1 MPDLIAQGIEAH
13 QRWRRTL
20 PDGQPIVLGR
30 LAGVWAVP
38 WDHHVSRRHV
48 QIICKGDRLEVLLL
62 PEARNP
68 LFLHG
73 GEVDRCT
80 IAPGEHFVIGQTT
93 FTLADQQVNVTA
105 DSPAPVQQQSFS
117 SQYLK
122 QVQFRNPD
130 HRIEVLSRLPDVI
143 SGATGDQE
151 LFVRL
156 VSMILAGVLRADAA
170 AVVAIEVE
178 GLLEERAEGGGRRA
192 EEVSSGQWSEADN
205 PPSSNPQSLIPNPFP
220 RPTPHVLHWDQRL
233 AITTNFRPS
242 QGLIL
247 ESLRQRQSVLQVWH
261 GAEDAGNEL
270 FTASDT
276 FDWAF
281 CTPVLGKACQG
292 WGLYVAG
299 RFNVERSGM
308 TPSSD
313 PTDLREDV
321 KFTELVAAM
330 LSSLR
335 HMRLLEH
342 RQAALSQF
350 FSPVVLDTLA
360 VEDPEVVLAPRE
372 TEVSVLFCDLRGFS
386 RESERQ
392 SSDLLGLLQRVS
404 RALGVMTHHIRD
416 HGGVVGD
423 FQGDAAMGFWGWPLP
438 QKDAVLRTCQA
449 ALAVLA
455 EFDAT
460 EGFHA
465 GIGIATGQAV
475 AGKIGTVDQV
485 KVTVFGPVV
494 NLASRLEGMTKILR
508 APILLDEATAKV
520 VRKQV
525 PREVARIRR
534 LAIVRP
540 YGLDTSLEVSELL
553 PPVSQYPELTDQHLE
568 YYEAALDAF
577 LSKNWPKAFELLHRI
592 PAEDQVKD
600 FLVVYIAQHNRKPP
614 ADWDGV
620 IQLASK

>member
-1 MPDLIAQGIEAH
+1 M
-13 QRWRRTL
+13 L
-20 PDGQPIVLGR
+20 PEGQPIVLGR
-30 LAGVWAVP
+30 SGGMWAVP
-38 WDHHVSRRHV
+38 WDHHVSRRHAQAV
-48 QIICKGDRLEVLLL
+48 WNGRALEVARL

-68 LFLHG
+68 MFLRG
-73 GEVDRCT
+73 QEVDHCT
-80 IAPGEHFVIGQTT
+80 LVPGEHFVIGQTT
-93 FTLADQQVNVTA
+93 FTLADQQVDVTSDA
-105 DSPAPVQQQSFS
+105 PMPVQQQSFS
-117 SQYLK
+117 AQYLK

-156 VSMILAGVLRADAA
+156 VGMILAGVLRADAA
-170 AVVAIEVE
+170 AVVAIETE
-178 GLLEERAEGGGRRA
+178 GEGGQQRRDIHEEHEGHEERT
-192 EEVSSGQWSEADN
+192 EEQGVAPPPPASR
-205 PPSSNPQSLIPNPFP
+205 PSSPKSRPSP
-220 RPTPHVLHWDQRL
+220 RVLHWDQRL

-247 ESLRQRQSVLQVWH
+247 ESLRQGQSVLQVWR
-261 GAEDAGNEL
+261 GAEMAVPES

-281 CTPVLGKACQG
+281 CTPVLGKSCEG

-299 RFNVERSGM
+299 RFNVERTGM

-335 HMRLLEH
+335 QMRLLEH
-342 RQAALSQF
+342 RHAALSQF

-360 VEDPEVVLAPRE
+360 VEDPDVVLAPRE

-392 SSDLLGLLQRVS
+392 AGDLLGLLQRVS
-404 RALGVMTHHIRD
+404 TALGVMTHHIREQ
-416 HGGVVGD
+416 GGVVGD

-449 ALAVLA
+449 ALAVRT
-455 EFDAT
+455 EFEAT
-460 EGFHA
+460 TGFHA
-465 GIGIATGQAV
+465 GIGVATGLAV
-475 AGKIGTVDQV
+475 AGKIGTTDQV

-508 APILLDEATAKV
+508 APILLDETTARI
-520 VRKQV
+520 VREQV
-525 PREVARIRR
+525 PRDVARVRR

-540 YGLDTSLEVSELL
+540 YGLDTPLEVSELL
-553 PPVSQYPELTDQHLE
+553 PPVSQYPELTDEHLE
-568 YYEAALDAF
+568 YYESALDAF
-577 LSKNWPKAFELLHRI
+577 LSKDWSKAFEFLHHI

-600 FLVVYIAQHNRKPP
+600 FLVVHIAQHNRRPP
-614 ADWDGV
+614 DGWDGV